1 MDDAFLRDP
10 AYSAL
15 DMGTTASPQT
25 RLSGILAAV
34 GGLEAALHIAFVVL
48 TLASSVRYVGGH
60 GWTDRTPWVLVGAVL
75 LLLLYAAHRQL
86 SRNAA
91 AWCAALVA
99 VWMALTLA
107 APSFSWCAVPL
118 AFVALRVLSFTA
130 ARIAVAIVVG
140 TVVVAWSRMLGEVD
154 PTIVLGPVGVAV
166 LAVMAYRAL
175 EADAAL
181 RQKLLDELRDAQGEL
196 AEAQLRAGVQ
206 SERARLSRELHD
218 SVAQELSSINLL
230 LLAAETDWEP
240 RPLAAREHLV
250 QAAHVARDGL
260 EDVRRVVRDLAPARL
275 DGERPEDLAE
285 ALRTACT
292 RAVDQSTLAVEVCVE
307 GRPVPVS
314 AERATALVRTARG
327 AVANVVEH
335 AATATLVTITLT
347 YQDDAVR
354 LDVVD
359 DGRGFDPL
367 SVQDDLGRGHGLS
380 GIRRR
385 AAALGGS
392 VVLES
397 APGEGTA
404 LAVSLPVR

>member
-1 MDDAFLRDP
+1 MDDVFLPAP
-10 AYSAL
+10 AYAPL
-15 DMGTTASPQT
+15 DMGTSASPQ
-25 RLSGILAAV
+25 RLSGILAGV

-48 TLASSVRYVGGH
+48 TVASSVRYVGGH

-75 LLLLYAAHRQL
+75 LLLLYAAHRRF
-86 SRNAA
+86 SRNGA
-91 AWCAALVA
+91 AWCAVVVA

-130 ARIAVAIVVG
+130 ARVVVAIVVG
-140 TVVVAWSRMLGEVD
+140 TVVVAWSRMLDEVD
-154 PTIVLGPVGVAV
+154 PTIVLGPVCVAV

-175 EADAAL
+175 EAESVL

-206 SERARLSRELHD
+206 GERARLSRELHD

-230 LLAAETDWEP
+230 LLAAERDWEP

-260 EDVRRVVRDLAPARL
+260 EDVRRVVRDLAPSRL

-285 ALRTACT
+285 ALRTAGA
-292 RAVDQSTLAVEVCVE
+292 RAVAQSTLAVEVRVE

-367 SVQDDLGRGHGLS
+367 FVQDRLGRGHGLS